1 MEGAKTI
8 RKPQRGILASRFIT
22 IALNGSWPVS
32 LIARIFSHCE

>member
-8 RKPQRGILASRFIT
+8 RKPQHGILASRFIT

-32 LIARIFSHCE
+32 LVARMYSCCE